1 MEWGDLCQVD
11 IAQED
16 YQAKEIRILQ
26 SEGQDYYKPMYSMG
40 VDNVQRPTLYIPA
53 IASPHPR
60 GYMANTY
67 QSPSGTIVN
76 AANLLQAQSNYIQQP
91 QFDKNMSFGSHFPAT
106 YYLQDSRAPSTYN
119 VHNEVQNGSLY
130 HPKKI
135 DIDSRRTNGAFHNWD
150 SSLGGLGDARYANVD
165 HYNCH
170 QGPEAASRTHSHQEA
185 TLPNMKQVNLYG
197 IRSENATV
205 TSIAKGQNSTV
216 RTSQA
221 ELSDQG
227 NVSKMSSVIKKRNSG
242 APSAC
247 NAHNS
252 FQNGSLYHPKKID
265 LSSPPLGCGGNN
277 EDRYQRNVYGY
288 GLNMGGQTS
297 SKNDCRRTNGA
308 VHSGDSSLGGF
319 GDASLVKANHCN
331 CLQGPEAASRPYS
344 HQEATLPNMK
354 QVNLYGIRSEY
365 ATVSMSV
372 NSEERFMSHVKSHNH
387 STPSS
392 HQVRQSKFKS
402 QPSQKP
408 SKQPSK
414 QKVLKHHI
422 MSNGFHNP
430 ATQPFGQNC
439 RLCNGDLAFSPID
452 DKELYSSLLPEF
464 NVHSTNQVSMS
475 RTGSSKDIVT
485 RKNNEQNFFDVQNG
499 NNTTVRAS
507 RVAPKHHQGN
517 VSKISSVSYRPKS
530 LGLQIGNNGTVRT
543 SQVEPNHQ
551 RNVSKLSSVPPNRAK
566 SSGIHYSNNNPVSTS
581 LAGPKNQGNVSKISS
596 VSYRKKP
603 SGVHF
608 SNYNTVGTSQV
619 RPKNQVNVSKVSSVL
634 DKQNPSEVQQ
644 HDEKNA
650 VKTSQVELS
659 SDSPTARAKRLIK
672 AYIQTDKTTYT
683 PQHRSTQKSKDFM
696 PPVKNRQRH
705 NTPSSQVW
713 QMKVE
718 IPPSEKPS
726 KVTMQPSKNQSGQS
740 HSTPSSHQVWRKK
753 VETHPSERQY
763 KVKMQPSKKQSM
775 VKKQPSRKPSKQQ
788 SKQNVPSYHI
798 VWDGFDDDDDDSI
811 TEPFGQNCPLCDDDL
826 AYSPTDDEE
835 LYSSVLPEVAVLSC
849 GHSFHC
855 QCLLLVSS
863 EEQSTDPP
871 CFICVNDL
879 PLTNQGNSF

>member
-1 MEWGDLCQVD
+1 MESGEIYQVG

-26 SEGQDYYKPMYSMG
+26 SEGQDYYRPMYSMG
-40 VDNVQRPTLYIPA
+40 VDNVQRPTLYIPV

-67 QSPSGTIVN
+67 QSSSGTMVN

-91 QFDKNMSFGSHFPAT
+91 ESDKNMSFGSHFPAT
-106 YYLQDSRAPSTYN
+106 YYLQDSREPSTYN
-119 VHNEVQNGSLY
+119 VHNEVQNGNLY

-135 DIDSRRTNGAFHNWD
+135 DD
-150 SSLGGLGDARYANVD
+150 SSLGGLGDASYVNAD

-170 QGPEAASRTHSHQEA
+170 QGPEAASRTHSHQES
-185 TLPNMKQVNLYG
+185 TLPNMKQVNLYE

-205 TSIAKGQNSTV
+205 TSIAKGQNSTG

-221 ELSDQG
+221 DLSDQG

-242 APSAC
+242 APSAY

-252 FQNGSLYHPKKID
+252 FKN
-265 LSSPPLGCGGNN
+265 GNN

-297 SKNDCRRTNGA
+297 SNDDCRRTNGA
-308 VHSGDSSLGGF
+308 VYCGDSSLGGF
-319 GDASLVKANHCN
+319 GDASWVKTDHCN

-354 QVNLYGIRSEY
+354 QVNLYGIRSEN
-365 ATVSMSV
+365 ATVSSITNGQNYTV
-372 NSEERFMSHVKSHNH
+372 RTSQAESSKTSHALQCQSTPKSEFMSHVKKSQNH

-392 HQVRQSKFKS
+392 HQVRQSKFKIKS

-414 QKVLKHHI
+414 QKALKHHI
-422 MSNGFHNP
+422 MWDGFHNP

-439 RLCNGDLAFSPID
+439 RLCNGDLAFSPTD

-464 NVHSTNQVSMS
+464 NVHSTNQVNMS
-475 RTGSSKDIVT
+475 RMGSSKDIVT
-485 RKNNEQNFFDVQNG
+485 RKTNEQNFCDVQNG
-499 NNTTVRAS
+499 NNTTARAS

-543 SQVEPNHQ
+543 SQVEPKHQ
-551 RNVSKLSSVPPNRAK
+551 RNVSKLSSVPPN
-566 SSGIHYSNNNPVSTS
+566 SNNNPVSTS
-581 LAGPKNQGNVSKISS
+581 LVGPNNQ
-596 VSYRKKP
+596 
-603 SGVHF
+603 
-608 SNYNTVGTSQV
+608 
-619 RPKNQVNVSKVSSVL
+619 
-634 DKQNPSEVQQ
+634 DKHNPSEVQQ

-650 VKTSQVELS
+650 VKTSQAELS
-659 SDSPTARAKRLIK
+659 SDSPTARAKQRIK

-683 PQHRSTQKSKDFM
+683 PQHWSTQKSKDFM

-718 IPPSEKPS
+718 IPPSERPS
-726 KVTMQPSKNQSGQS
+726 KVTMRPSKNQSGQS
-740 HSTPSSHQVWRKK
+740 HSTPSSHQIWRKK
-753 VETHPSERQY
+753 VETHPSERQS

-775 VKKQPSRKPSKQQ
+775 VKKQPSKKPSEQQ
-788 SKQNVPSYHI
+788 SKQNDPSYHI
-798 VWDGFDDDDDDSI
+798 VWDGFDDDDDDDDDSI
-811 TEPFGQNCPLCDDDL
+811 TEPFGQNCPVCDDDL
-826 AYSPTDDEE
+826 AYSPTDEEE
-835 LYSSVLPEVAVLSC
+835 LCSSVLPEVAVLSC

-855 QCLLLVSS
+855 HCLLLVSS

-871 CFICVNDL
+871 CFICVNGL
-879 PLTNQGNSF
+879 SLTNQGNSF